1 MESAMA
7 DRVDINGHPTWVD
20 DRGGNGE
27 PLLLLH
33 GGLGNS
39 DDLLNSIVPGLSD
52 GFRVLA
58 FDRRGHGYTADT
70 EADCHYADMAD
81 ETVGVLEKVVGGPA
95 HLVGWSD
102 GGIIALI
109 VGLRRPDLVRKLVVV
124 GANYNFEGTIPV
136 EMDPGSAVP
145 QELGNAYIARSPD
158 GPEHLEVVMN
168 KSFRMFGSE
177 PTLTTADVARIS
189 MPVLVVV
196 GDDDLVT
203 LPHTV
208 SLYESLPNGQLAVI
222 PAASHGLPLEQPEA
236 LNRLILAFL
245 AATGPPLTLMP
256 IRRAGTSH
264 G

>member
-1 MESAMA
+1 MA
-7 DRVDINGHPTWVD
+7 GRVDINGHPTWVE
-20 DRGGNGE
+20 DRGGNAE

-39 DDLLNSIVPGLSD
+39 DDLLNSIGPGLSD

-70 EADCHYADMAD
+70 EADFHYADMAD
-81 ETVGVLEKVVGGPA
+81 ETIGVLEKVVGGPA

-109 VGLRRPDLVRKLVVV
+109 VALRRPDLVRKLVVV
-124 GANYNFEGTIPV
+124 GANYHFEGIAPV
-136 EMDPGSAVP
+136 ELDPGSAVP
-145 QELGNAYIARSPD
+145 QELGKAYIARSPD
-158 GPEHLEVVMN
+158 GPGHLDVVMN
-168 KSFRMFGSE
+168 KSFRMVASE
-177 PTLTTADVARIS
+177 PTLSTADIARIS
-189 MPVLVVV
+189 MPVLVVA

-208 SLYESLPNGQLAVI
+208 ALYEALPKGELAVI

-236 LNRLILAFL
+236 LNRVILAFL
-245 AATGPPLTLMP
+245 AATGPPRTLMP
-256 IRRAGTSH
+256 IRRAKTTQE
-264 G
+264 